1 MDPAVSLEIE
11 RKYDV
16 ADGAPVPLIAGTH
29 PIVSQDAPEVVELSA
44 TYFDTARAD
53 LAAARITLRQRV
65 GGHDE
70 GWHVKLPASMGRTE
84 MHWPLGDIGTEVPV
98 SVSDAVRVHV
108 RDRTLRPIARLET
121 NRRTQTL
128 RAADDVAVAEICD
141 DRVSAESLH
150 DGQRRQWREWE
161 VELLPDAA
169 SSGLSPE
176 GLLDSIEGALKLGG
190 ALPPRSVSKL
200 SRAMGKDLPAADPVT
215 GESAAHTTALTA
227 LQLILSGLVAALK
240 IQDPRVRADEP
251 DSVHAMRIVVR
262 KLRSVLRTY
271 RTVLD
276 RTTVDTLRQRLRVF
290 GAALG
295 AARDSE
301 VRRDRAIDHLESST
315 AVNRTG
321 LKRVADRYAQAY
333 AAAHERAA
341 GLLDSEDYFRL
352 LDDLDV
358 LSRQPP
364 AGRRAT
370 ENAVEVLRRGIRT
383 DLRRLKQLAAANE
396 QPELRPD
403 ALLLLRHDVRKAA
416 RRLRYSAEAAREFAP
431 SAFGAETLA
440 LAELGHTIQSELGEQ
455 RDSQLFAVLLRDEA
469 TDAYPAERKALKE
482 ARHQEKELA
491 KRATARYRKTL
502 RALSKAKP
510 PAIKLT
516 D

>member
-1 MDPAVSLEIE
+1 
-11 RKYDV
+11 
-16 ADGAPVPLIAGTH
+16 
-29 PIVSQDAPEVVELSA
+29 
-44 TYFDTARAD
+44 
-53 LAAARITLRQRV
+53 
-65 GGHDE
+65 
-70 GWHVKLPASMGRTE
+70 
-84 MHWPLGDIGTEVPV
+84 
-98 SVSDAVRVHV
+98 
-108 RDRTLRPIARLET
+108 
-121 NRRTQTL
+121 
-128 RAADDVAVAEICD
+128 
-141 DRVSAESLH
+141 
-150 DGQRRQWREWE
+150 
-161 VELLPDAA
+161 LPDAA

-251 DSVHAMRIVVR
+251 DSVHAMRIVLR

-276 RTTVDTLRQRLRVF
+276 RTTVDTLGQRLRVF

-315 AVNRTG
+315 AVNRSG

-482 ARHQEKELA
+482 ARHEEKELA